1 MELTSLQTS
10 QTRTTTNNSSQSSKA
25 SESSQQSS
33 PTFKFDEVLDI
44 LLEDGFD
51 ATLGKLKELKSE
63 GVISSIKVT
72 SDSTTGKTTI
82 SGEYDGVEYEFIG
95 VLKGGNNDI
104 SDLSD
109 TTNTSTS
116 SSSSKPA
123 ASEETKEDNGSI
135 ETGVTTGASTD
146 CMGETFT
153 AYDAA
158 WYGSGGP
165 QINLKENLI
174 TACTIYPEVM
184 QPFVDAGLVKMN
196 KYGDYEIADQEAVD
210 KFYGNS
216 NSISMDELKELLTG
230 QNFDAEKIKAYIEN
244 QEPLDN
250 DKSFIESFPEE
261 GMDVD
266 EFIQLYREYPD
277 ILDAFVQADQI
288 NIGRWNELYDG
299 GISDFATDGKITK
312 ETLKAEVAEKQ
323 RANYE
328 AALKYMEYFNSLS
341 YLERRALQEDSGS
354 TYSSV
359 EYYLEQYNAIMD
371 SDANSQKFTNLCNGL
386 QFYTNTSKGNL
397 ILEKIKLTNPEL
409 LS

>member
-1 MELTSLQTS
+1 
-10 QTRTTTNNSSQSSKA
+10 
-25 SESSQQSS
+25 
-33 PTFKFDEVLDI
+33 
-44 LLEDGFD
+44 
-51 ATLGKLKELKSE
+51 
-63 GVISSIKVT
+63 
-72 SDSTTGKTTI
+72 
-82 SGEYDGVEYEFIG
+82 
-95 VLKGGNNDI
+95 
-104 SDLSD
+104 
-109 TTNTSTS
+109 
-116 SSSSKPA
+116 
-123 ASEETKEDNGSI
+123 
-135 ETGVTTGASTD
+135 
-146 CMGETFT
+146 
-153 AYDAA
+153 
-158 WYGSGGP
+158 
-165 QINLKENLI
+165 
-174 TACTIYPEVM
+174 
-184 QPFVDAGLVKMN
+184 MN

-312 ETLKAEVAEKQ
+312 ETLESLLTDGHFDTEKILKHKYGSYSYDKYKENLETLKAEVAEKQ

>member
-1 MELTSLQTS
+1 
-10 QTRTTTNNSSQSSKA
+10 
-25 SESSQQSS
+25 
-33 PTFKFDEVLDI
+33 
-44 LLEDGFD
+44 
-51 ATLGKLKELKSE
+51 
-63 GVISSIKVT
+63 
-72 SDSTTGKTTI
+72 
-82 SGEYDGVEYEFIG
+82 
-95 VLKGGNNDI
+95 
-104 SDLSD
+104 
-109 TTNTSTS
+109 
-116 SSSSKPA
+116 
-123 ASEETKEDNGSI
+123 
-135 ETGVTTGASTD
+135 
-146 CMGETFT
+146 MGESFT

-312 ETLKAEVAEKQ
+312 ETLESLLTDGHFDTEKILKHKYGSYSYDKYKENLETLKAEVAEKQ

-341 YLERRALQEDSGS
+341 YLERRALQEDSSS

-397 ILEKIKLTNPEL
+397 ILEKVKLTNPEL